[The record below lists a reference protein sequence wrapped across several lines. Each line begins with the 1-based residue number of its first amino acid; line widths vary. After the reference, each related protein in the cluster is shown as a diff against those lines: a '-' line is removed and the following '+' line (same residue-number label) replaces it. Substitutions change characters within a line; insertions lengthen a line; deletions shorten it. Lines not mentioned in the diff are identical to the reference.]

1 VHYFSWLPEQIPTG
15 LFGWRAGRLTEPMT
29 GRAVARAIRKGLIK
43 RVPAVRSY
51 KNGDVEF
58 VNGERVETDL
68 IVFATGFSYAVE
80 HLKEV
85 VDLDP
90 DGRPLVK
97 NCESTR
103 TPGVFLLGYRFGR
116 TFASPY
122 LRGIA
127 RDAEYVAER
136 IAREKRI
143 R

>member
-1 VHYFSWLPEQIPTG
+1 VVH
-15 LFGWRAGRLTEPMT
+15 
-29 GRAVARAIRKGLIK
+29 AIRKGLIK
-43 RVPAVRSY
+43 RAPPVRQY
-51 KNGDVEF
+51 KGREVEF
-58 VNGERVETDL
+58 ENGQRIEPDL

-85 VDLDP
+85 VCLDP

-127 RDAEYVAER
+127 RDAEYVADR
-136 IAREKRI
+136 INKMSRDLHVNPEKS
-143 R
+143 